1 MILRIKN
8 SLRLPSLQGEGL
20 GVRSFLLLLFTFV
33 LLTQLHAQKFTL
45 NGYVKDM
52 QTFYFIENGMPM
64 TSGEV
69 LDATN
74 YNMIHNR
81 LNFTYNPNAHLRF
94 ELGVRN
100 RLLAG
105 KLMAQLP
112 QYASYFKQ
120 DDGIV
125 QLSWNLAEKNGW
137 FLNTSIDRLYVD
149 YTLGK
154 WQFKVGRQRINWGI
168 DLVWNP
174 NDLFN
179 AFSYIDFD
187 YEERPGS
194 DAVSLTYYTSES
206 SSLDLAFKTDKNNK
220 TTAAAR
226 YRFNYHDYD
235 IQLIGGKSEA
245 DVVLGGGWSGGLGKM
260 SFRGEGSVFIPA
272 FEGSANSVTSVSATI
287 STDYTF
293 ENSLYV
299 GAAFLFNSMG
309 STAAMN
315 GISLLSPDLNLS
327 AKQLSLGKYE
337 LFGQVS
343 YPLSPI
349 VNVAFATMY
358 NPSDHSA
365 YLGPTATISLLD
377 DLELMLTAQ
386 LMLGDTGTEYGA
398 YGNTYACYG
407 RLRWSF

>member
-33 LLTQLHAQKFTL
+33 LLTQLHAQKFAL

-179 AFSYIDFD
+179 AFS
-187 YEERPGS
+187 
-194 DAVSLTYYTSES
+194 AV
-206 SSLDLAFKTDKNNK
+206 
-220 TTAAAR
+220 
-226 YRFNYHDYD
+226 
-235 IQLIGGKSEA
+235 
-245 DVVLGGGWSGGLGKM
+245 
-260 SFRGEGSVFIPA
+260 
-272 FEGSANSVTSVSATI
+272 
-287 STDYTF
+287 
-293 ENSLYV
+293 
-299 GAAFLFNSMG
+299 
-309 STAAMN
+309 
-315 GISLLSPDLNLS
+315 
-327 AKQLSLGKYE
+327 
-337 LFGQVS
+337 
-343 YPLSPI
+343 
-349 VNVAFATMY
+349 
-358 NPSDHSA
+358 
-365 YLGPTATISLLD
+365 
-377 DLELMLTAQ
+377 
-386 LMLGDTGTEYGA
+386 
-398 YGNTYACYG
+398 
-407 RLRWSF
+407 